1 MPTNNILKKIIIGTW
16 SWSAYKSVS
25 KKSIENVFD
34 HCLDNGFLEFDTAPN
49 YLGAEKILSE
59 FKRQNKNILIN
70 TKCGWDHH
78 MKKNFDEKSL
88 IYGIE
93 RALDLFKNINVMQ
106 LHNPRD
112 EVENWNKVFNI
123 LQKYKDK
130 GYIKSIGIS
139 LARNHYFSKKIMNKF
154 DFIQDEFNLLRV
166 APCHKMNN
174 FKKILAI
181 RSPFANGILTTN
193 FSNIARFSKNDQRYS
208 WLYGRRLKT
217 ISKQKKILESLTD
230 LKIESLATNFVFSF
244 SFVDKAIFGIRTI
257 KHMNDLLKNIKNFK
271 KLTPTLVKKIIEL
284 NTKDNLFC
292 KNTYRYN
299 N

>member
-1 MPTNNILKKIIIGTW
+1 
-16 SWSAYKSVS
+16 
-25 KKSIENVFD
+25 
-34 HCLDNGFLEFDTAPN
+34 
-49 YLGAEKILSE
+49 
-59 FKRQNKNILIN
+59 
-70 TKCGWDHH
+70 
-78 MKKNFDEKSL
+78 
-88 IYGIE
+88 
-93 RALDLFKNINVMQ
+93 
-106 LHNPRD
+106 
-112 EVENWNKVFNI
+112 
-123 LQKYKDK
+123 
-130 GYIKSIGIS
+130 
-139 LARNHYFSKKIMNKF
+139 
-154 DFIQDEFNLLRV
+154 
-166 APCHKMNN
+166 MNN

-193 FSNIARFSKNDQRYS
+193 FSNIVRFSKNDQRYS